1 MFKFEK
7 LQAMFNCKVCHNL
20 LREPVSLPCGQTVCK
35 AHSEELCKSKCDFC
49 TLKHQLSKNGFSINK
64 LIQDMLE
71 IQLNTLNIDINQFN
85 DCKQLIRDLKA
96 SISGYESIQNDPA
109 SFISE
114 HFIEMNRLV
123 DLRRETLIL
132 EIQQSSDKLIEE
144 IANAKRECL
153 KVAKSRTV
161 TTKNFDACK
170 LKYAELHNGFDS
182 FEINGK
188 RYEEIVIKCNELK
201 VKMDPMIGDFKKE
214 LLRNTPIELVYN
226 DVRIEDTFGSLLLGS
241 VGVRYF

>member
-1 MFKFEK
+1 
-7 LQAMFNCKVCHNL
+7 
-20 LREPVSLPCGQTVCK
+20 
-35 AHSEELCKSKCDFC
+35 
-49 TLKHQLSKNGFSINK
+49 
-64 LIQDMLE
+64 MLE
-71 IQLNTLNIDINQFN
+71 IQLNTLNIDINHFD
-85 DCKQLIRDLKA
+85 DCKRLIRDLKA
-96 SISGYESIQNDPA
+96 SICGVESIQNDPA

-132 EIQQSSDKLIEE
+132 EIQKSSDQLIEE

-170 LKYAELHNGFDS
+170 LKYAELHDRFDS

-188 RYEEIVIKCNELK
+188 RCEEIVIKCNELK
-201 VKMDPMIGDFKKE
+201 VKMDPMISDLKKK
-214 LLRNTPIELVYN
+214 LLENMPIELVCN
-226 DVRIEDTFGSLLLGS
+226 DVRIGDIFGTLVLSS
-241 VGVRYF
+241 VVVS